1 MYKPTL
7 YDLDD
12 AIADMSIMEVT
23 PALKNKL
30 LFVKSIFSTMS
41 VICPFLLY
49 IPFADL
55 PL

>member
-55 PL
+55 LL